1 MPLLDLGN
9 VKQRHSWL
17 LEQHDR
23 IVTAALNDGGRA
35 ALDHIDKR
43 PGFTPRTGRTQDATK
58 ARMMRTA
65 GGKLM
70 RISNRTKV
78 ARFMEHGTKRHIIRA
93 RRKKF
98 LRFKQGGAWVF
109 RKAVN
114 HPGNRAYLF
123 MRRGALTGYYDVGRT
138 LRASMRSVAKQF

>member
-1 MPLLDLGN
+1 MPLLDIGN

-58 ARMMRTA
+58 ARMMRTP

-78 ARFMEHGTKRHIIRA
+78 ARFMEHGTKPHPIEA
-93 RRKKF
+93 RRKPF
-98 LRFKQGGAWVF
+98 LRFKYRGQWVSKKKVF
-109 RKAVN
+109 HR
-114 HPGNRAYLF
+114 GTRAYLF
-123 MRRGALTGYYDVGRT
+123 MRRGAITGYYDVGRT